1 MKTELRPYQREDV
14 NKLLP
19 FKAAGIFNEQRTGKT
34 PTALTVF
41 KERGLNKVIVV
52 CPKSALYQ
60 WKDEYEKWMEKP
72 CVVIS
77 GTPAKR
83 LQQFQQWESGLII
96 SYDTLKETKRS
107 HSMLQ
112 EILKAKPEGII
123 ADEAHKFKTPNT
135 AIAKAMFKTS
145 VIPNRLAL
153 TGTPAHGKPHE
164 IFSILK
170 WLYPNDF
177 SSYWKF
183 IEEFFMTYDRYNA
196 KGIRYIEIGKF
207 RLGKQAELQRFLNKY
222 CVQRKRVEVMPWL
235 PAKDYTQVRLPL
247 TKEQTKYLS
256 ELKKYYETETVVTQG
271 VLDRLVRYRQICN
284 APALLNLKGSSPKID
299 WVKDYIAD
307 NPDKPIIIFSK
318 FTSFL
323 KLLATE
329 LNCDNLL
336 IGSTSVQ
343 RRNKLKLD
351 FQSGKIKL
359 LLINIDAGKE
369 ALTLDKAEC
378 IIFTDK
384 YPPAGDIAQAEDRF
398 VATSQDKADKPHQI
412 IELMMAKSYDEQL
425 YKLIKVNASATDV
438 INDFKKYLQ

>member
-1 MKTELRPYQREDV
+1 MKTELRLYQREDV

-41 KERGLNKVIVV
+41 KERGLNKVVVV

-96 SYDTLKETKRS
+96 GYDTLKETKKS

-153 TGTPAHGKPHE
+153 TGTPAHGKPYE

-299 WVKDYIAD
+299 WIKDYIAD

-329 LNCDNLL
+329 LDCDNLL

-343 RRNKLKLD
+343 KRNKLKLD
-351 FQSGKIKL
+351 FQSGKTNL

-369 ALTLDKAEC
+369 ALTLDRAEC

-438 INDFKKYLQ
+438 INDFKKYL